1 MSPLRSQVSFALRF
15 IKVRMVYRAAFWIDF
30 LFDTLIVFMQVFVW
44 RTLLGVGTETVVT
57 IPEMTTYVTL
67 SRAIRGLT
75 RTRADTIIEDRL

>member
-57 IPEMTTYVTL
+57 IPEMTTYVAL
-67 SRAIRGLT
+67 SCAIRGLT

>member
-44 RTLLGVGTETVVT
+44 RALLGIGTETVVT
-57 IPEMTTYVTL
+57 IPEMTTYVAL
-67 SRAIRGLT
+67 GRAIRGLT